1 MNGNP
6 PVDLLRL
13 IARSIGW
20 VRTGGVDGTFEAWG
34 SRDGLDEILLPL
46 DAAGGDF
53 ERLIE
58 KAEKR
63 LRSQDPTLVTQLIN
77 ERIMTREAQLLTT
90 RWSKETALPS
100 GLIMWDEGEQMYIRA
115 REQMVAAAKA
125 SAERR
130 RYHGNRSSYLAKNF
144 LEDTLM
150 GLPRAGSYIIQ
161 ALTPANNAYYL
172 SESAAKR
179 ARKSSDRLVDPE
191 RTSGKEIVDLLE
203 QSLDALRE
211 CLDSY
216 ARSPRLEPFEEAVTV
231 GVSYELTKSLSE
243 LVADGET
250 EVSFSSDSGP
260 TRQIVFTPHEAE
272 VLQRATT
279 ALAQDTEPTVALVEG
294 EVTLLS
300 REAGGG
306 DRVIRLD
313 TSAAGLGFKRL
324 RVHLSAQQYDIAMQ
338 AHREERA
345 IKVHGRVEREGN
357 LHWMYLADSL
367 TLVEPEQDLRPSSST
382 APAEQLTFGRLLRD
396 EVDGPQPS

>member
-1 MNGNP
+1 MNSNSR
-6 PVDLLRL
+6 VDVLRL
-13 IARSIGW
+13 VAQSIGW
-20 VRTGGVDGTFEAWG
+20 IRTGGVDGTFEAWG
-34 SRDGLDEILLPL
+34 SRDGLDEVLLPL
-46 DAAGGDF
+46 DSAAGDF
-53 ERLIE
+53 ERLVE
-58 KAEKR
+58 KAEQR
-63 LRSQDPTLVTQLIN
+63 LRSQDPTLVTRLIE
-77 ERIMTREAQLLTT
+77 ERAMTREAQLLTT
-90 RWSKETALPS
+90 QWRKETALPS
-100 GLIMWDEGEQMYIRA
+100 GLIMWDEGEEMYIRA

-172 SESAAKR
+172 SESAEKR
-179 ARKSSDRLVDPE
+179 AKKSTDRLVDPE
-191 RTSGKEIVDLLE
+191 RTSGQEIVDLLE
-203 QSLDALRE
+203 KSLDAIRE
-211 CLDSY
+211 CLDLY
-216 ARSPRLEPFEEAVTV
+216 ARSPRLEPFEEAVSA

-250 EVSFSSDSGP
+250 EVSFSSDAAP
-260 TRQIVFTPHEAE
+260 TREIVFTPPEAE

-313 TSAAGLGFKRL
+313 TSASGLGFRRL

-345 IKVHGRVEREGN
+345 VKVHGRVEREGN
-357 LHWMYLADSL
+357 LHWMYVAD
-367 TLVEPEQDLRPSSST
+367 TLSMVEPEREPQSERST
-382 APAEQLTFGRLLRD
+382 PDTEQLTLD
-396 EVDGPQPS
+396 ES